1 MEFLPLI
8 IVTAGLVTAFGI
20 MSYFQYKSFVT
31 LAVFK
36 VVPSTKDA
44 RDLLRAIDPPE
55 APPVIKREEEKM
67 PENLSIETL
76 SKIREMQ

>member
-20 MSYFQYKSFVT
+20 MSYFQYKAFRT

-44 RDLLRAIDPPE
+44 RELLRAIDPPE
-55 APPVIKREEEKM
+55 APPIIKREEEKM
-67 PENLSIETL
+67 PENLGIKAL
-76 SKIREMQ
+76 AAIREMQ